1 MARHLLMVNNSI
13 EVKLVSAEQ
22 VWPIR
27 HIAMWPEA
35 DFSYIKLPEDPKGMH
50 FGLLIDGELI
60 SVVSLFDRGSGVFQF
75 RKFATLPEHQGNGYG
90 SLLLKHMLQHAR
102 HMMARQIWCNAR
114 THKQRFYEKFGFKS
128 TGETFIK
135 KDQAYTIMA
144 LNGKEINLTGF
155 KNQTC
160 QV

>member
-1 MARHLLMVNNSI
+1 MVNNSI

-75 RKFATLPEHQGNGYG
+75 RKFATLPEYQGNGYG
-90 SLLLKHMLQHAR
+90 SRLLEHMLQQVKK
-102 HMMARQIWCNAR
+102 MMAQKIWCNAR
-114 THKQRFYEKFGFKS
+114 TDKQGFYEKFGFKS

-135 KDQAYTIMA
+135 KDQAYMIMA
-144 LNGKEINLTGF
+144 INGKEINLTGI
-155 KNQTC
+155 KNLSGLKD
-160 QV
+160 